1 MTTPGFTQ
9 VALALVLVA
18 IAVAV
23 GRWRGLSVSRDMT
36 FGSIRAVIQLV
47 AVGYALQFIFDLES
61 TWLIGLAM
69 LIMLT
74 VGAHAAS
81 GRVKSLK
88 GSFAIALVAIFVG
101 SSVTMGTMLILDII
115 TFEARYVIPLSGMI
129 IGNAM
134 NASALA
140 VERLASDIRSNRLRL
155 ETSLALGK
163 SWRSASRD
171 YQRAAARTGMISIL
185 NFLKTVGI
193 VALPGAMTGMILA
206 GADPLEA
213 VLLQIIVAYM
223 LLAAVT
229 VTSVAA
235 VEMTVRKFFTGDH
248 QLKHGI

>member
-1 MTTPGFTQ
+1 MTSPGFTE
-9 VALALVLVA
+9 VLLALVLVA
-18 IAVAV
+18 VAVGV
-23 GRWRGLSVSRDMT
+23 GRWRGLSVAKDMA

-61 TWLIGLAM
+61 IWLIVLAM

-74 VGAHAAS
+74 VGARAAS

-88 GSFAIALVAIFVG
+88 GSFAVAVAAMFVG
-101 SSVTMGTMLILDII
+101 SSLTLGTMLVLDII

-134 NASALA
+134 NASALTID
-140 VERLASDIRSNRLRL
+140 RLTSDIRSNRLRL

-163 SWRSASRD
+163 SWRCASGD

-213 VLLQIIVAYM
+213 VLLQVIVAYM

-229 VTSVAA
+229 VTSVVA
-235 VEMTVRKFFTGDH
+235 VELTVRKFFTGHH
-248 QLKHGI
+248 QLKHGV